1 MKYQIKQ
8 KNLLNINE
16 IPINARPR
24 ERMKTNGVSSLSDE
38 ELITVLLGS
47 GSKGNNVTVLARNVI
62 EILDKKQNANYED
75 LLRIKGLGP
84 AKISLICSALEIG
97 RRRIPIRK
105 RQVIEPKDAYRL
117 VCHYSTRKQEQFV
130 VISVNSAYEAISVDV
145 ASMGTVNQCMVHPRE
160 VFAPAISK
168 SAIAVILTHNHPTG
182 NLTPSS
188 NDLLITKRLKQ
199 CGEILGIRVI
209 DHIIFSEDSFH
220 SMEDEGEL

>member
-8 KNLLNINE
+8 NNSLNIHE
-16 IPINARPR
+16 IPLDSRPR

-38 ELITVLLGS
+38 ELVAVLLGS
-47 GSKGNNVTVLARNVI
+47 GSKGNNVAILARNVI
-62 EILDKKQNANYED
+62 DVLDKKPNATYED

-97 RRRIPIRK
+97 RRRIPLKK
-105 RQVIEPKDAYRL
+105 RQVIEPKDAYKL

-182 NLTPSS
+182 NLTPSN
-188 NDLLITKRLKQ
+188 NDLMITKRLKQ

-209 DHIIFSEDSFH
+209 DHIIFSEDNFH

>member
-8 KNLLNINE
+8 NNLLNIHE
-16 IPINARPR
+16 IPLDSRPR
-24 ERMKTNGVSSLSDE
+24 EKMKTNGVSSLSDE
-38 ELITVLLGS
+38 ELLAVLLGS
-47 GSKGNNVTVLARNVI
+47 GTKGNNVAILARNVI
-62 EILDKKQNANYED
+62 EVLDKKPNATYED

-105 RQVIEPKDAYRL
+105 RQVVEPKDAYKL
-117 VCHYSTRKQEQFV
+117 VCHYSTRKQEQFI

-182 NLTPSS
+182 NLTPSN
-188 NDLLITKRLKQ
+188 NDLMITKRLMQ
-199 CGEILGIRVI
+199 CGELLGIRVI
-209 DHIIFSEDSFH
+209 DHIIFSEDNFH